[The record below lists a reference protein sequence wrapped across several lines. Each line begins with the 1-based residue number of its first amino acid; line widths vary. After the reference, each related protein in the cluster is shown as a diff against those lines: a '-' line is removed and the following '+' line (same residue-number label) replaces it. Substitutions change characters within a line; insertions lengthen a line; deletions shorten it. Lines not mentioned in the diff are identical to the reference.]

1 MFPTNKILRVVF
13 DTNVLAAALRSKSG
27 ASYQLV
33 SLLFANKFRIA
44 VSLPLYMEY
53 LDVLLRPTVKPAGVS
68 DADILDFADEILQQ
82 AQTQTIYFLWR
93 PWLKDEKDDMI
104 LELAIASQ
112 ADYIVTFNLKDF
124 RNTELFGIEAIAPK
138 DFLNIVRNL

>member
-1 MFPTNKILRVVF
+1 MREILRVVF
-13 DTNVLAAALRSKSG
+13 DTNILAAALRSKNG
-27 ASYQLV
+27 ASYQLI
-33 SLLFANKFRIA
+33 SLVVANKFKIA
-44 VSLPLYMEY
+44 VSLPLLMEY

-68 DADILDFADEILQQ
+68 DADILDFVGEILQQ
-82 AQTQTIYFLWR
+82 AQRQNIYFLWR

-124 RNTELFGIEAIAPK
+124 RNIELFGIEAITPK
-138 DFLNIVRNL
+138 DFLNLVRNL

>member
-1 MFPTNKILRVVF
+1 MFPVNKILRVII
-13 DTNVLAAALRSKSG
+13 DTNVLVAALRSKSG
-27 ASYQLV
+27 ASFQLV
-33 SLLFANKFRIA
+33 SLLFANKFKIA

-53 LDVLLRPTVKPAGVS
+53 LDVLLRPAVRPAGVS
-68 DADILDFADEILQQ
+68 DADILDFVDEILLQ
-82 AQTQTIYFLWR
+82 AQTHNIYFLWR

-104 LELAIASQ
+104 LELAIAAQ

-124 RNTELFGIEAIAPK
+124 RSIELFGIEAIAPK

>member
-1 MFPTNKILRVVF
+1 MQLTNKILRVVL

-27 ASYQLV
+27 ASFQLV
-33 SLLFANKFRIA
+33 SLLFADKFKIA

-53 LDVLLRPTVKPAGVS
+53 LDVLLRPAIKPAGVS
-68 DADILDFADEILQQ
+68 DADVLDFVDEILLQ
-82 AQTQTIYFLWR
+82 AETQNIYFLWR

-104 LELAIASQ
+104 LELAIATQ

-124 RNTELFGIEAIAPK
+124 RNIELFGIETIAPK
-138 DFLNIVRNL
+138 NFLNLVRNL

>member
-1 MFPTNKILRVVF
+1 MSPVNKIPRVIL
-13 DTNVLAAALRSKSG
+13 DTNVLTAALRSKNG
-27 ASYQLV
+27 ASYQLI
-33 SLLFANKFRIA
+33 SSLFANKFKIA

-53 LDVLLRPTVKPAGVS
+53 LDVSLRPTVKPSGVS
-68 DADILDFADEILQQ
+68 DADILDFVDEILQQ
-82 AQTQTIYFLWR
+82 AQTQNIYFLWR

-124 RNTELFGIEAIAPK
+124 RNIELFGIEAITPK
-138 DFLNIVRNL
+138 DFLNLVRNL

>member
-1 MFPTNKILRVVF
+1 MFPINKILRVVF

-27 ASYQLV
+27 ASFQLI
-33 SLLFANKFRIA
+33 SLLFANKFKIA
-44 VSLPLYMEY
+44 ISLPLYMEY
-53 LDVLLRPTVKPAGVS
+53 LDVLLPPTVKPAGVS
-68 DADILDFADEILQQ
+68 DADILDFVDEILQQ
-82 AQTQTIYFLWR
+82 AQTQNIYFLWR

-124 RNTELFGIEAIAPK
+124 RNIELFGIETITPK
-138 DFLNIVRNL
+138 NFLNLVRNL

>member
-1 MFPTNKILRVVF
+1 MFPINKILRVVF

-27 ASYQLV
+27 ASYQLI
-33 SLLFANKFRIA
+33 SLLFANKFKIA

-53 LDVLLRPTVKPAGVS
+53 LDVLLHPTVKPAGIS
-68 DADILDFADEILQQ
+68 DADILDFVDEILLQ
-82 AQTQTIYFLWR
+82 AQTQNIYFLWR
-93 PWLKDEKDDMI
+93 PWLNDEKDDMI

-124 RNTELFGIEAIAPK
+124 RNIEFFGIEAITPK
-138 DFLNIVRNL
+138 DFLNLVRNL

>member
-1 MFPTNKILRVVF
+1 MRIIF

-27 ASYQLV
+27 ASFA
-33 SLLFANKFRIA
+33 LLSMLPSPKFELA
-44 VSLPLYMEY
+44 LSLPLYMEY
-53 LDVLLRPTVKPAGVS
+53 LDVLMRPEVKPAEIS
-68 DADILDFADEILQQ
+68 NAEILDFIDEILLN
-82 AQTQTIYFLWR
+82 AQTKNIYFLWR

-124 RNTELFGIEAIAPK
+124 RNIELFGIEAIAPK
-138 DFLNIVRNL
+138 DFLDLVRKL